1 MRSFLDP
8 KSATPKTSTRGNGM
22 PAPITPGGSPDE
34 VQVVSG
40 PDLSLNKHGGRRGIP
55 SSTGELASVLE
66 QYRDESF
73 STAQKR
79 AQSKGTIHVL
89 STMENS
95 SEQLGDWSGYG
106 QRGNAGNLR
115 HLLGLV
121 SKEVAAMRHLADAQ
135 GKAQVSR
142 TRTAPST
149 KRHTTT
155 R

>member
-1 MRSFLDP
+1 MWAIAPVWATHLTVKGIFPAQDTLSSFGRTQTMRSFLDP

-79 AQSKGTIHVL
+79 AQSKGTIHVG
-89 STMENS
+89 E
-95 SEQLGDWSGYG
+95 SGLFTLEPI
-106 QRGNAGNLR
+106 NL
-115 HLLGLV
+115 
-121 SKEVAAMRHLADAQ
+121 AALI
-135 GKAQVSR
+135 
-142 TRTAPST
+142 
-149 KRHTTT
+149 
-155 R
+155 